1 MFEATSTR
9 FIKAAFVVLFLG
21 AALFVVTM
29 NLFDPARAERMAMLE
44 HDHARMTRLIERE
57 ARETERLERELE
69 ALQTGLE
76 GWHETARREDGM
88 ILDGEVIFHFPR
100 ERE

>member
-9 FIKAAFVVLFLG
+9 FIKAAFVTLLLG

-29 NLFDPARAERMAMLE
+29 NLFDPARAERMSMLE
-44 HDHARMTRLIERE
+44 RDHARMGRLIDRA
-57 ARETERLERELE
+57 ARDNRRLEQELE
-69 ALQTGLE
+69 SLQTGLE

-88 ILDGEVIFHFPR
+88 ILDGEVIFHFPDDPN
-100 ERE
+100 